1 MGPQLPAPPVFRLST
16 LMRDGKDL
24 DATIE
29 AVDQVERILIGEDV
43 EATPRTDFWP
53 SFWCLHYSL
62 NGLLEDE

>member
-1 MGPQLPAPPVFRLST
+1 
-16 LMRDGKDL
+16 MRDGKDL